1 MRAKKY
7 RLVSHSPFSY
17 YLLRSLNFFFF
28 RKVKDYLGYLQN
40 TKSPVLLDMDV
51 GYNDHT

>member
-7 RLVSHSPFSY
+7 RLVSHSLSSY
-17 YLLRSLNFFFF
+17 YLLRSLNIFF
-28 RKVKDYLGYLQN
+28 RKVRDYLGYLQN